1 MMSKTS
7 IYKAIKADKDNQSY
21 TDSEIEPLYQ
31 VSSKAKVLIIGQAP
45 GIKAQNKQMLF
56 QDPSGDRLRE
66 WLGVDKAFFYQSGQI
81 AILPM
86 DFYFPGKGKS
96 GDLPPRKGQADKWHP
111 QLLKEMPDIQLTL
124 LVGKAAQDYYLDDR
138 KALTDRV
145 AAYQDYLPDYLPLP
159 HPSPRNNIWLS
170 KNPWFTEDLLP
181 DLQTRL
187 TIIFGKN

>member
-1 MMSKTS
+1 MLMTS
-7 IYKAIKADKDNQSY
+7 IYNAIKADKDNQSY
-21 TDSEIEPLYQ
+21 TDSGIEPLYQ

-66 WLGVDKAFFYQSGQI
+66 WLGVDEAFFYQSDQI

-111 QLLKEMPDIQLTL
+111 KLLKEMPDIQLTL
-124 LVGKAAQDYYLDDR
+124 LVGKAAQDYYLDD
-138 KALTDRV
+138 KKTLTDRV

-181 DLQTRL
+181 DLQKRL
-187 TIIFGKN
+187 SRIFGKN